1 LTSWGIDF
9 VWFFDFCFCCG
20 LKSYQM
26 YFPTS
31 NGVEKRIESWKLI
44 VPLYDNKRKRFRG
57 ELIENI
63 RGKIIN
69 EFGGVSSIS
78 TVGAWKSGDQVF
90 YDKATTIIVDIPVK
104 NHATASAFFTD
115 LKENLRT
122 ELRQEKIYI
131 TYEREASE
139 LLSANEFLQELGFE
153 TPPDQPQALTQA
165 EINKLVEKSASLK
178 YREGYRTLRL
188 ERDFELGIVLW
199 ERSVLGIRILTKI
212 KDSFP
217 KNAVILAADNLED
230 YFKEDT
236 FGKPLIIL
244 GDYEYQSFI
253 LDKEKRRYVIGEPAS
268 FSKYDK
274 GDKEPLYGP
283 HAWHG
288 MCRTSEFI
296 PIYTEQLLISYII
309 LRELD
314 IQKERI
320 TMVVG
325 SDGARQSVGSFLLLC
340 PAVIPDKEVQ
350 KAILD
355 NFIKAKSL
363 YENDTI
369 DKVALMQAKVLNR
382 YNEKKAMIM
391 GSRNLMEQ

>member
-1 LTSWGIDF
+1 
-9 VWFFDFCFCCG
+9 
-20 LKSYQM
+20 M

-44 VPLYDNKRKRFRG
+44 VPLYDNEGKRFR
-57 ELIENI
+57 EEVIEKI
-63 RGKIIN
+63 REKIIN

-78 TVGAWKSGDQVF
+78 TVGAWKSGDQIF
-90 YDKATTIIVDIPVK
+90 YDEATTIIVDIPVK

-115 LKENLRT
+115 LKENLRK

-153 TPPDQPQALTQA
+153 TPVDQPQALTQD

-188 ERDFELGIVLW
+188 ERDSELGIVLW
-199 ERSVLGIRILTKI
+199 ERSVLGILISTKI

-236 FGKPLIIL
+236 FGKPLILL

-268 FSKYDK
+268 LSKYDK
-274 GDKEPLYGP
+274 GDAEPLYGP

-288 MCRTSEFI
+288 MLRTSEFI
-296 PIYTEQLLISYII
+296 PTYVEEILVNYII

-320 TMVVG
+320 IVNIG
-325 SDGARQSVGSFLLLC
+325 SDGSVQIVGGVELRC
-340 PAVIPDKEVQ
+340 PAYIPDQEVQ
-350 KAILD
+350 KAVIEG
-355 NFIKAKSL
+355 FIKAKNL
-363 YENDTI
+363 YDTRTI
-369 DKVALMQAKVLNR
+369 DEIALMQIKVMNR
-382 YNEKKAMIM
+382 YNEKKAMIL
-391 GSRNLMEQ
+391 GFKNLMDL